1 MAHDSAENNRRRL
14 FLTGTI
20 LKKISEAELKS
31 DFSLEQ
37 NSKQA
42 SLTFW
47 CGIAGAIS
55 CAVLIVLFINYINSI
70 ESLIDEKKKDAS
82 IGSYEARIEINQF
95 ITEKTIAFN
104 QIALPLFMGANFAW
118 VVGGFAWS
126 FDIGK
131 RPSNA
136 GVRRIGAI
144 LTFSTAATCCYL
156 WYLLLSRY
164 SAG

>member
-1 MAHDSAENNRRRL
+1 M
-14 FLTGTI
+14 
-20 LKKISEAELKS
+20 KKITEAELKS
-31 DFSLEQ
+31 DFSLDHI
-37 NSKQA
+37 SKQA

-55 CAVLIVLFINYINSI
+55 CAVLIVMFANYMNSI
-70 ESLIDEKKKDAS
+70 ETFIDAKKKDAS
-82 IGSYEARIEINQF
+82 IASYQTRIEINQF

-136 GVRRIGAI
+136 RMRLIGSI
-144 LTFSTAATCCYL
+144 LVLLTAAVCCYL
-156 WYLLLSRY
+156 WYLLISRY
-164 SAG
+164 VAG